1 MACWGLGLGPGVLG
15 AWGRSRADPTPS
27 PTPLPSLTWHWPYSW
42 HRRPP
47 HTAPGWSTRVGRAPA
62 GAAAPGAEEGH
73 VEGQAWASSYS
84 SASKGLVSTQA
95 IPDAQLPDPK
105 GGLQTLNKTPWRRP
119 GLGIRKSCV
128 RRRSR
133 DSRLRLG
140 AARVGPDGHWRGPET
155 GSCRAREGWTPGTR
169 ARLSLEPE
177 PGATERASGGGAW
190 KQGTGCKG
198 RSLGPRLVGQNLE

>member
-15 AWGRSRADPTPS
+15 AWGGSRADPTPS

-105 GGLQTLNKTPWRRP
+105 RGFRTLNKPPWRRP
-119 GLGIRKSCV
+119 GLGIRSGKAVSGGEAGT
-128 RRRSR
+128 
-133 DSRLRLG
+133 LG
-140 AARVGPDGHWRGPET
+140 FDWGQQGWGLMGSGGDPRQGPAVGVKVGPQAQGQDYRWSQSVEPQKGPQGRGLET
-155 GSCRAREGWTPGTR
+155 GHRM
-169 ARLSLEPE
+169 
-177 PGATERASGGGAW
+177 
-190 KQGTGCKG
+190 
-198 RSLGPRLVGQNLE
+198 